1 MPMSAPRIAVDG
13 LWRCLCPSF
22 DSILLSRA
30 RLPLPR
36 TNYRPCVPRRTL
48 GPARRNVSITASRR
62 QNSTLAKSINVPN
75 DESSANGS
83 LDGNEPSSETPPPES
98 WGALSIKELH
108 DILRTVRDESGSY
121 QKTIQLVQYLIKN
134 RGERPNVRHFDA
146 LIRANAD
153 AERGSAEEV
162 EALLKEMDK
171 HGIIGDSGLYHSV
184 LMVCS
189 SSAFSHGDIAIN

>member
-1 MPMSAPRIAVDG
+1 MSAPRIAVDG

-22 DSILLSRA
+22 DSIVLSRA
-30 RLPLPR
+30 RLPRLR
-36 TNYRPCVPRRTL
+36 TSYRPCVSRRTL
-48 GPARRNVSITASRR
+48 GPFRCNVSISASQR
-62 QNSTLAKSINVPN
+62 QISTLAKSINVPN
-75 DESSANGS
+75 DEGSANGE
-83 LDGNEPSSETPPPES
+83 LDGNEPSSETPPAEA
-98 WGALSIKELH
+98 WGALSLKELH

-162 EALLKEMDK
+162 EGLLKEMDK
-171 HGIIGDSGLYHSV
+171 QGIIGDSGLYHSV

-189 SSAFSHGDIAIN
+189 LFAFPDGEIAIN

>member
-1 MPMSAPRIAVDG
+1 MSAPRIAVDG

-22 DSILLSRA
+22 DSIVLSRA
-30 RLPLPR
+30 RLPIR
-36 TNYRPCVPRRTL
+36 SASYQPCAPRRRL
-48 GPARRNVSITASRR
+48 RPSSWNLSIAASRR
-62 QNSTLAKSINVPN
+62 QNSTLAKSTNVLT
-75 DESSANGS
+75 DED
-83 LDGNEPSSETPPPES
+83 LTNEPLGGGTSETPLPEN
-98 WGALSIKELH
+98 WGALSITELH

-121 QKTIQLVQYLIKN
+121 QKTINLVQYLLKN

-162 EALLKEMDK
+162 EVLLREMDRQ
-171 HGIIGDSGLYHSV
+171 GIIGDSGLYHSV

-189 SSAFSHGDIAIN
+189 FSALLQ